1 MMAGRG
7 KLGQTKGKKDKSPA
21 RDALPLRAP
30 FDEFK
35 LSPSTSSRRSSD
47 VDLLPGLPDKAP
59 RTRKNKSPST
69 KAPPTKD
76 GTIEVPGLGSL
87 LEKCVDDRHQ
97 SNHFG
102 DRPVLEHLD
111 RASIKKAETSNE
123 SSSIKIGDE
132 SLNAM
137 ETSNESSSI
146 QIGNDGLNA
155 NELSNTSSQEGNES
169 RDNTTK
175 KDTSGTYEQSNH
187 GR

>member
-7 KLGQTKGKKDKSPA
+7 KLKPAAKSKSPIQE
-21 RDALPLRAP
+21 ALPVRSP
-30 FDEFK
+30 IDDSMRSQMFN
-35 LSPSTSSRRSSD
+35 LSSGLSNRRSSNA
-47 VDLLPGLPDKAP
+47 DLLPGLPDKAP
-59 RTRKNKSPST
+59 RKSKGKSPLA
-69 KAPPTKD
+69 KDPKKD

-87 LEKCVDDRHQ
+87 LEKCVDERHQ

-137 ETSNESSSI
+137 ETINESSSI
-146 QIGNDGLNA
+146 QIGYEGLNV
-155 NELSNTSSQEGNES
+155 NELSNTSS
-169 RDNTTK
+169 
-175 KDTSGTYEQSNH
+175 
-187 GR
+187 